1 MRMLVAGH
9 FKLGLTLFAL
19 LALGAQ
25 LNAQRVG
32 VVLSGGGA
40 RAAAH
45 VGFLKALEEHDIPID
60 YIGGT
65 SMGAIVGAMYASGY
79 TIAEIDSIMRSDD
92 YIRVAK
98 GDIDEE
104 LRYYYKDFDRDA
116 SMGSVKLSRENII
129 SSTLPTNLVNPALFD
144 YNLMAGFGPAAA
156 AANYNFDSLYIPFR
170 CVAADVGRKEAVV
183 FRSGDLASAVRAS
196 MTYPFYIPPINI
208 DGRLLFDGG
217 LYNNFPSDIIYDDFL
232 PDVILG
238 SNVSSNSIEPHPDDL
253 FSQLKSM
260 IVFETNFES
269 LCEDMMIVDH
279 ELEVGTFDFD
289 DIGLAIDRGYA
300 NAIANMDSIKAVV
313 SRRTTAD
320 DRVAKR
326 RAFRM
331 KMHPMIFDEI
341 AITGLDRS
349 QRNYVKGFF
358 NRRTETMR
366 PDRLQKEYF
375 RILADHRIH
384 SIYPTARF
392 KPAQQTYALTMDVRR
407 EKDILF
413 SAGGN
418 FSSRPINAG
427 YINARYNLF
436 GRVGATLNVNSYF
449 GKFYGSVHASA
460 RFDFPSTVPIAV
472 EPFFTLNRWDYFSS
486 FTTFFEEVRPSYIVI
501 NEQFGG
507 LRVRIPVNNKGRID
521 FIGNA
526 ATIEDDYYRT
536 TSFLA
541 TDTADRTKFNAFVGD
556 VIYERSTLNRK
567 AFANAGTFLKFQLK
581 ATVGEEL
588 TIPGTTSLNRD
599 TIRTNREWFMAKVH
613 YTNYFTRFGPFKAGI
628 LLEGVV
634 STQPL
639 FQNTRASLISAQA
652 FQPVAESTT
661 FFLPQFRAHNYAAG
675 GLMLVT
681 RFTNAID
688 LRFEGYAFVA
698 NGRILEG
705 AGGRP
710 TYDFNLRPTFI
721 GSTSLVLQS
730 PLGPISLALNY
741 YELKDKPW
749 SFIFNFGYLI
759 FNRSVRHS

>member
-1 MRMLVAGH
+1 MLISAR
-9 FKLGLTLFAL
+9 FKPILLSFLILSIGLSTY
-19 LALGAQ
+19 
-25 LNAQRVG
+25 AQRVG

-79 TIAEIDSIMRSDD
+79 SIAQIDSIIRSDE
-92 YIRVAK
+92 YIRIAK

-104 LRYYYKDFDRDA
+104 LRFYYKDFDQDA
-116 SMGSVKLSRENII
+116 SMGSIKLSRQNII

-144 YNLMAGFGPAAA
+144 YNLMVGFGPAAA

-196 MTYPFYIPPINI
+196 MTYPFYVPPISI

-217 LYNNFPSDIIYDDFL
+217 LYNNFPSDIIYDDFM

-238 SNVSSNSIEPHPDDL
+238 SNVSSNSIEPHHNDL

-269 LCEDMMIVDH
+269 LCEEMMIVNH

-289 DIGLAIDRGYA
+289 DIGDAIDRGYINAMA
-300 NAIANMDSIKAVV
+300 NIDSIKTIV
-313 SRRTTAD
+313 SRRITAEE
-320 DRVAKR
+320 RLKKR
-326 RAFRM
+326 KQFRA
-331 KMHPMIFDEI
+331 KMHPMAFDEI
-341 AITGLDRS
+341 EITGLERN
-349 QRNYVKGFF
+349 QRNYVKGFIS
-358 NRRTETMR
+358 RKAGLMR

-375 RILADHRIH
+375 RVYADHRIH

-392 KPAQQTYALTMDVRR
+392 KPDEKTYALSMEVKR

-413 SAGGN
+413 SVGGN
-418 FSSRPINAG
+418 FSSRPINGG

-449 GKFYGSVHASA
+449 GKFYGSLHTSV
-460 RFDFPSTVPIAV
+460 RFDFASTVPIAL
-472 EPFFTLNRWDYFSS
+472 EPFFTLNRWDYFRS

-507 LRVRIPVNNKGRID
+507 IRARVPVNNKGRID
-521 FIGNA
+521 FIASGA
-526 ATIEDDYYRT
+526 SIEDDYYRT
-536 TSFLA
+536 STFLA

-556 VIYERSTLNRK
+556 IIYERSTLNRK
-567 AFANAGTFLKFQLK
+567 AFAHTGTFLKFQLK
-581 ATVGEEL
+581 TTVGEEL
-588 TIPGTTSLNRD
+588 TIPGSTSVNRD
-599 TIRTNREWFMAKVH
+599 TIGTSRDWFMAKVH
-613 YTNYFTRFGPFKAGI
+613 YTNYFTRFGPFKAGL
-628 LLEGVV
+628 LLEGVW

-639 FQNTRASLISAQA
+639 FRNTRSSLISAQA
-652 FQPVAESTT
+652 FQPIPESNT
-661 FFLPQFRAHNYAAG
+661 FFLPQFRAHSYAAG

-681 RFTNAID
+681 RFTNSID
-688 LRFEGYAFVA
+688 LRVEGFAFVA

-710 TYDFNLRPTFI
+710 TYDYNLRPTFI
-721 GSTSLVLQS
+721 GSTSLVLHS
-730 PLGPISLALNY
+730 PVGPISLALNY
-741 YELKDKPW
+741 YELKEKPW
-749 SFIFNFGYLI
+749 SLVFNFGYLI